1 MGRDEIFNLGIRLY
15 CVFQHQGPARGG
27 YYRIC
32 PREKG
37 IKSKNLKEIVV
48 LYLKIFSSLLVQSKK
63 LYLGPYH
70 IIFILDFQ
78 VEFLIDYYPQYS
90 DNLSPR

>member
-1 MGRDEIFNLGIRLY
+1 MGRDEIFNLGIRVY

-37 IKSKNLKEIVV
+37 IKSKHLKEIAVP
-48 LYLKIFSSLLVQSKK
+48 YLKVF
-63 LYLGPYH
+63 
-70 IIFILDFQ
+70 F
-78 VEFLIDYYPQYS
+78 
-90 DNLSPR
+90 